1 MKILVTGS
9 NGQLGSEIRQ
19 LVVSSANEY
28 IFTDVAELDI
38 TDRNAVFDAVRER
51 EINVIINCAA
61 YTAVDKA
68 EDDEVSADRINHIA
82 VKNLAEAALS
92 SNALLVHVSTD
103 YVFGGTK
110 NLPFSEEDDVNP
122 LGVYG
127 RTKLAGEKAVTESG
141 CRSVIIRTAWL
152 YSSFGNNFVKTMLRL
167 TSEKENIKVV
177 YDQIGT
183 PTYAGDLAAAIFN
196 LVESN
201 GFIGNEGIY
210 HYTNEGVCSWF
221 DFAKEI
227 AEISGHTKCRIF
239 SCRSEEFPSKV
250 KRPAYSVLDKAKF
263 RNTFN
268 IEIPY
273 WKDSLKKC
281 MKKMI

>member
-19 LVVSSANEY
+19 LVGSSANDY
-28 IFTDVAELDI
+28 IFTDVSELDI
-38 TDRNAVFDAVRER
+38 TDRNSVLETVRDK
-51 EINVIINCAA
+51 EIDVIINCAA

-68 EDDEVSADRINHIA
+68 EDDEATADRINHTA
-82 VKNLAEAALS
+82 VKNLAEAAFAN
-92 SNALLVHVSTD
+92 NALLVHVSTD

-110 NLPFSEEDDVNP
+110 NLPFSEDDDVNP

-127 RTKLAGEKAVTESG
+127 RTKLAGEKAVKESG
-141 CRSVIIRTAWL
+141 CHFVIIRTAWL

-177 YDQIGT
+177 YDQVGT
-183 PTYAGDLAAAIFN
+183 PTYAGDLADAIFK
-196 LVESN
+196 LVENSS
-201 GFIGNEGIY
+201 FTGNEGIY

-227 AEISGHTKCRIF
+227 AELAGHTKCRIDP
-239 SCRSEEFPSKV
+239 CRSEEFPSKV

-268 IEIPY
+268 ITIPY

-281 MKKMI
+281 LKKMS